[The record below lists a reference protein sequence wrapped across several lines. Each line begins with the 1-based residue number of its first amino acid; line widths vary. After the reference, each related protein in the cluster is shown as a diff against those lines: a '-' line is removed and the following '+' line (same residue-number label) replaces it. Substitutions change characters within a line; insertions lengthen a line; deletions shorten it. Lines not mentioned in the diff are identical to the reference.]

1 MTSAD
6 STRSAYQPQER
17 TTEAPRLRRVLS
29 FRDLFLYYSVTGFSL
44 RWIATGAAAGPSGL
58 VIWVIAAL
66 GFFVPLVFTVLEL
79 SSRYPEE
86 GGVYVWSKRAFGPFA
101 AFITGWTY
109 WGSNLP
115 YFPGLLYFAAANALF
130 IGGPSWQSL
139 STNSTY
145 FIGVAT
151 VGLLI
156 AVTMNVVGLNVG
168 KWLNN
173 IGALASYVPVA
184 LLIVLAALSWRHF
197 GSATPIDGH
206 SLRPS
211 TSLKDVIFWST
222 IAFAFGGVE
231 SGSTM
236 GEEIQDARR
245 TVPRAILAAGALI
258 TVLYLVGT
266 LSILIAIPKEQVSG
280 LQGMMQAI
288 QAITT
293 RVGAPALVPFAA
305 ALVTLNALGGVG
317 GWFAA
322 TARLP
327 FVAGIDRFLPKA
339 FGELHPTWRTPHVAL
354 LVQAA
359 IAGVFIFLG
368 QAGTSVRGAY
378 DALVSMGI
386 IAYFIP
392 FLFMFAAMIV
402 LQREPAGPEVMRVP
416 GGRPAAIAL
425 AATGFVVTTIS
436 IVLACVPPD
445 EEPNKMLAVVKV
457 VGSSLVLVGIGV
469 VVYLAGRRRAMTA
482 AALVVACFAATTASA
497 QQAPSPQPRG
507 AAAAPLRTMRVD
519 YFHTG
524 NATEER
530 FSVDR
535 IVREPLPWPGNPA
548 KAIDAT
554 NRGKY
559 FFEVA
564 PAAGGPVQY
573 SRGFSSIYGEWETT
587 GEAKEM
593 NRTFSESLRFP
604 APEKPVRITVKKR
617 DARNVFRDVW
627 TITVDPADKFIA
639 LGTESPDAGALVT
652 LHESGDPA
660 TKLDL
665 LILGDGYTARERAKF
680 ERDAKRLT
688 TTLLATSPF
697 KERARDINIWGLVPA
712 AAQSGISRP
721 SQHIY
726 RRSPIGAMY
735 DAFDSER
742 YVLTFDNKAFRDVAA
757 NAPYDAVEILVNSA
771 TYGGGGIFGLYSTV
785 AADSVWAPYIFVH
798 EFGHHIAGLADEYYT
813 SDVAYLPAG
822 DRVEPWEPNATALLD
837 PSAVKWKDLL
847 TPGVAIPTPW
857 PKDEFE
863 AFTREIQQKRR
874 AIRAA
879 NRPES
884 EMDALFRDEEKR
896 DTALLNEGPHAG
908 KVGAF
913 EGANYEARGYY
924 RPQADCIMFT
934 RDNVPFCAVCRRAIA
949 QIIDLY
955 ST

>member
-1 MTSAD
+1 MT
-6 STRSAYQPQER
+6 TRPAAAHDRLATPQ
-17 TTEAPRLRRVLS
+17 LRRVLT
-29 FRDLFLYYSVTGFSL
+29 FRDLLLYYSVTGFSL
-44 RWIATGAAAGPSGL
+44 RWIATAAAAGPSAL
-58 VIWVIAAL
+58 VIWVVAAL

-101 AFITGWTY
+101 AFITGWSY

-115 YFPGLLYFAAANALF
+115 YFPGLLYFAAANVLFVGGPAWQTLANNSSYF
-130 IGGPSWQSL
+130 IGG
-139 STNSTY
+139 
-145 FIGVAT
+145 AT
-151 VGLLI
+151 VGLAI

-173 IGALASYVPVA
+173 VGALASYGPAA
-184 LLIVLAALSWRHF
+184 LLIVLGAVSWSRY
-197 GSATPIDGH
+197 GSATPIDART
-206 SLRPS
+206 LTPS

-236 GEEIQDARR
+236 GDEIQDARR

-258 TVLYLVGT
+258 TVLYIAGT
-266 LSILIAIPKEQVSG
+266 FSILLAIPKEQVTG
-280 LQGMMQAI
+280 LQGIMQAI
-288 QAITT
+288 QAITM
-293 RVGAPALVPFAA
+293 RVGLQAWVPLVA

-327 FVAGIDRFLPKA
+327 FVAGIDRFLPPA
-339 FGELHPTWRTPHVAL
+339 FGRLHPRWRTPYVAL
-354 LVQAA
+354 LVQAM
-359 IAGVFIFLG
+359 IAGVFVLLG
-368 QAGTSVRGAY
+368 QLKTSVHGAY
-378 DALVSMGI
+378 EALVSMGI
-386 IAYFIP
+386 ITYFIP
-392 FLFMFAAMIV
+392 FLYMFAAMIV
-402 LQREPAGPEVMRVP
+402 LQREPAGPEVIRVP
-416 GGRPAAIAL
+416 GGRAAAVAL
-425 AATGFVVTTIS
+425 AVIGFAVTAIS
-436 IVLACVPPD
+436 IVLSCIPSADEPD
-445 EEPNKMLAVVKV
+445 GTVFVVKV
-457 VGSSLVLVGIGV
+457 VGLSIAWVALGC
-469 VVYLAGRRRAMTA
+469 VVYVFGRRRAA
-482 AALVVACFAATTASA
+482 AVASIVVCAALAGAGTASA
-497 QQAPSPQPRG
+497 GQPPRPR
-507 AAAAPLRTMRVD
+507 AAPVSSAPKTLRVD
-519 YFHTG
+519 YYHTG

-530 FSVDR
+530 FSLDR
-535 IVREPLPWPGNPA
+535 VVVEPLAWPGNPA
-548 KAIDAT
+548 RPIDDT

-564 PAAGGPVQY
+564 DAPSGRVTY

-587 GEAKEM
+587 AEAKQI

-604 APEKPVRITVKKR
+604 APERPVRIALKKR

-627 TITVDPADKFIA
+627 SLTVDPADKFVER
-639 LGTESPDAGALVT
+639 GTASPDAGPLIA

-665 LILGDGYTARERAKF
+665 LILGDGYTARERSKF
-680 ERDAKRLT
+680 ERDARRLVA
-688 TTLLATSPF
+688 TLFATSPF
-697 KERARDINIWGLVPA
+697 KERERDVNVWGLAPA
-712 AAQSGISRP
+712 AAQSGVSRP

-726 RRSPIGAMY
+726 RRSPIGATY

-813 SDVAYLPAG
+813 SDVAYLPAA

-837 PSAVKWKDLL
+837 PNALKWKDLV

-863 AFTREIQQKRR
+863 RYTKEIQEKRR

-879 NRPES
+879 DRPEA
-884 EMDALFRDEEKR
+884 EMDALFRDEEQR
-896 DTALLNEGPHAG
+896 DTTLLNEGPHAG

-955 ST
+955 ASARRA